1 MLEEAHGATLR
12 GLLCRFIRLVGP
24 RANMTAAEKLS
35 LMVAAL
41 CHDMD
46 HPGVPSS
53 RPCRRNHS
61 LCLCCQLH
69 MCAYVTQGALY
80 TIGHSKLYTD

>member
-1 MLEEAHGATLR
+1 MRSSLHGKGLGRIATMLEEAHGVILC

-24 RANMTAAEKLS
+24 RAKITAAEKLS

-53 RPCRRNHS
+53 RPRRRIHS

-69 MCAYVTQGALY
+69 M
-80 TIGHSKLYTD
+80 